1 MQRLGTLCLLRNSED
16 AVKWTDLD
24 ASHCSE
30 CRKRVVH
37 NFFIRLINN
46 DKRLTGRLRSLLR
59 CSTTKKNKCWLEFSN
74 IFKCAV
80 KTGGDTVYQIIT
92 FEQKSYRAQ
101 FEGYSRLHRLST
113 YKCTKPQTTGIRS
126 CCHSPYFVELRTMS
140 FLALVK
146 LDRSN

>member
-46 DKRLTGRLRSLLR
+46 GERLTGSVRVIGYRWKSLHNNNN
-59 CSTTKKNKCWLEFSN
+59 KKCWLEFSN
-74 IFKCAV
+74 IFKCAA
-80 KTGGDTVYQIIT
+80 KTGGDTVYQITI

-101 FEGYSRLHRLST
+101 FEGHCRLHKLSA
-113 YKCTKPQTTGIRS
+113 YQCTKPQTAG
-126 CCHSPYFVELRTMS
+126 M
-140 FLALVK
+140 LV
-146 LDRSN
+146 DFA